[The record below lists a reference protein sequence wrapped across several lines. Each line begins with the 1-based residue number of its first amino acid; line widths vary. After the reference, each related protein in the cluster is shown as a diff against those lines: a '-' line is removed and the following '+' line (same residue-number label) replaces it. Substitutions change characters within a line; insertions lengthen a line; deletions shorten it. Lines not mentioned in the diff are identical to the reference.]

1 MIKPFNFAITLINFT
16 QVLNEIIPRF
26 MKRAISLLFLVLCSA
41 LQAQNDLPKDYFQ
54 NPLDI
59 PIVLAGTFGELRSN
73 HFHSG
78 LDIKTQQREGL
89 EVKASA
95 EGYISR
101 INIQHYGYGKAL
113 YIQHPNGYTT
123 VYGHLQKLAPKF
135 QEFLRKHQYQKE
147 SYEIELFPEPGE
159 LKVEKG
165 DLIAYSGNTGGSGGP
180 HLHFEIRDGS
190 QRPMNAQMFGLDVA
204 DTRKPL
210 VEGVYAYPLGD
221 DAHVNNSQERQKLR
235 LIPLEDGS
243 YTTSEV
249 EACGEIGFGISTV
262 DQQDMAYNHNGV
274 FRIEANLNGDRVFEI
289 DFQKFSFSETR
300 HLNQLIDY
308 QYYTTKKSRVQKL
321 FRGPSNPLSLYG
333 QLDSEGKLNI
343 KDSLDYQY
351 TIKVTDFK
359 GNERLVRIPIKGQI
373 SDQIKKRNVM
383 ATEFLASAEGGFSA
397 RGNNMDIYIPEGSLY
412 EDTYLDI
419 KFADDMVQ
427 VHKDEIPLHK
437 NFTIGFDVSQYS
449 AEEKEQLFI
458 ARLSDYGKPLYS
470 STSKKGNRFTTGTR
484 TFGKYILAKD
494 SIAPKVSPVNF
505 YDGQWIS
512 GNETLKLKISD
523 DLSGINAY
531 RATVNGKFIL
541 MEYEYKNNTLTHY
554 FSDEVINETE
564 NDLKVIVTD
573 NVGNTTTYTAKF
585 FRK

>member
-1 MIKPFNFAITLINFT
+1 
-16 QVLNEIIPRF
+16 
-26 MKRAISLLFLVLCSA
+26 MKRATSLLFLILFST
-41 LQAQNDLPKDYFQ
+41 LKAQNSLPQDYFQ
-54 NPLDI
+54 NPLDV

-95 EGYISR
+95 AGYISR

-123 VYGHLQKLAPKF
+123 VYGHLQKLAPKLK
-135 QEFLRKHQYQKE
+135 EYLRKQQYAKE

-159 LKVEKG
+159 LAVEQG
-165 DLIAYSGNTGGSGGP
+165 ELIAYSGNTGGSGGP

-190 QRPMNAQMFGLDVA
+190 QRPMNAQMFGLDVP
-204 DTRKPL
+204 DSKKPMI
-210 VEGVYAYPLGD
+210 EGLFAYPLGE

-235 LIPLEDGS
+235 LIPLNDGT
-243 YTTSEV
+243 YTVNQV

-262 DQQDMAYNHNGV
+262 DQQDGAYNHNGV
-274 FRIEANLNGDRVFEI
+274 FKIEANLNGDQVFAANF
-289 DFQKFSFSETR
+289 DKFSFAETR

-308 QYYTTKKSRVQKL
+308 EYYANHKSRVQKL
-321 FRGPSNPLSLYG
+321 FRTPNNPLSIYG
-333 QLDSEGKLNI
+333 ELSNEGMLNV

-351 TIKVTDFK
+351 TIKVIDFK
-359 GNERLVRIPIKGQI
+359 GNEKLVRIPIKGQI
-373 SDQIKKRNVM
+373 SDNIKKRDKKE
-383 ATEFLASAEGGFSA
+383 TEYLASASNGLSA
-397 RGNNMDIYIPEGSLY
+397 KGDKIDVYIPGGSLY
-412 EDTYLDI
+412 EDAYLDI
-419 KFADDMVQ
+419 NFSGDTVE
-427 VHKDEIPLHK
+427 VHKDEIPVHK
-437 NFTIGFDVSQYS
+437 NFTIGFDVSEYP
-449 AEEKEQLFI
+449 AEEREQLFI
-458 ARLSDYGKPLYS
+458 ARLSNYGRPNYS
-470 STSKKGNRFTTGTR
+470 TTYKKGNRFTTGTR
-484 TFGKYILAKD
+484 TFGKYTLAKD
-494 SIAPKVSPVNF
+494 TTVPSIRPANF

-512 GNETLKLKISD
+512 GNETLKVKISD
-523 DLSGINAY
+523 DLSGIEAY

-554 FSDEVINETE
+554 FSDDVLTETE

-573 NVGNTTTYTAKF
+573 NVGNTNTYTAKF

>member
-1 MIKPFNFAITLINFT
+1 
-16 QVLNEIIPRF
+16 
-26 MKRAISLLFLVLCSA
+26 MKRATSLLFLILFST
-41 LQAQNDLPKDYFQ
+41 LQAQNDLPQDYFA
-54 NPLDI
+54 NPLDV

-95 EGYISR
+95 AGYISR

-123 VYGHLQKLAPKF
+123 VYGHLQKLAPKLK
-135 QEFLRKHQYQKE
+135 EYLRKQQYSKE

-159 LKVEKG
+159 LSVEQG
-165 DLIAYSGNTGGSGGP
+165 ELIAFSGNTGGSGGP

-190 QRPMNAQMFGLDVA
+190 QRPMNAQMFGLEVP
-204 DTRKPL
+204 DTKKPMI
-210 VEGVYAYPLGD
+210 EGLFAYPLGD

-235 LIPLEDGS
+235 LIPLNDGT
-243 YTTSEV
+243 YTVNQV

-262 DQQDMAYNHNGV
+262 DQQDGAYNHNGV
-274 FRIEANLNGDRVFEI
+274 FRIEASLNGDQVFEV
-289 DFQKFSFSETR
+289 DFDKFSFAETR

-308 QYYTTKKSRVQKL
+308 EYYANNKSRIQKL
-321 FRGPSNPLSLYG
+321 FRTPSNPLSIYG
-333 QLDSEGKLNI
+333 NLNEEGKLNV

-351 TIKVTDFK
+351 TIKVTDYK
-359 GNERLVRIPIKGQI
+359 GNEKLVRVPIKGQI
-373 SDQIKKRNVM
+373 SDNIKKRDKKE
-383 ATEFLASAEGGFSA
+383 TDFLASANNGLSA
-397 RGNNMDIYIPEGSLY
+397 KQGKIDVYIPGGSLY
-412 EDTYLDI
+412 EDAYLDI
-419 KFADDMVQ
+419 DFTDDAVV
-427 VHKDEIPLHK
+427 VHKDEIPVHK
-437 NFTIGFDVSQYS
+437 NFTIGFDVSEYP
-449 AEEKEQLFI
+449 AEEREQLFI
-458 ARLSDYGKPLYS
+458 ARLSDYGRPNYS
-470 STSKKGNRFTTGTR
+470 TTYKKGNRFTTGTR
-484 TFGKYILAKD
+484 TFGKYTLAKD
-494 SIAPKVSPVNF
+494 STAPRVSPVNF

-512 GNETLKLKISD
+512 SNETLKVKISD
-523 DLSGINAY
+523 DLSGIEAY

-554 FSDEVINETE
+554 FSDNVLSETE
-564 NDLKVIVTD
+564 NNLKVIVTD

>member
-1 MIKPFNFAITLINFT
+1 
-16 QVLNEIIPRF
+16 
-26 MKRAISLLFLVLCSA
+26 MKKSISLLFLLLFST
-41 LQAQNDLPKDYFQ
+41 LQAQYNLPQDYFE

-123 VYGHLQKLAPKF
+123 VYGHLQKLAPKLKDY
-135 QEFLRKHQYQKE
+135 LRKQQYAKE
-147 SYEIELFPEPGE
+147 SYEIELYPEPGE
-159 LKVEKG
+159 LKIEKG
-165 DLIAYSGNTGGSGGP
+165 ELIAYSGNTGGSGGP
-180 HLHFEIRDGS
+180 HLHFEIRDGN

-204 DTRKPL
+204 DSRKPL
-210 VEGVYAYPLGD
+210 VEGLFAYPLGD
-221 DAHVNNSQERQKLR
+221 DAHVNNSQDRQKLR
-235 LIPLEDGS
+235 LIPLNDGT

-262 DQQDMAYNHNGV
+262 DQQDGAYNHNGV
-274 FRIEANLNGDRVFEI
+274 YRIEASLNGDMVFEI

-308 QYYTTKKSRVQKL
+308 EYYAKKKDRVQKL
-321 FRGPSNPLSLYG
+321 FRSPANPLSIYG
-333 QLDSEGKLNI
+333 KLDSEGKLNI

-359 GNERLVRIPIKGQI
+359 GNEKLVRIPIKGQV
-373 SDQIKKRNVM
+373 SDNIKKREVNE
-383 ATEFLASAEGGFSA
+383 TDFLASSSKGLSA
-397 RGNNMDIYIPEGSLY
+397 RGSSMDIYIPEGSLY

-419 KFADDMVQ
+419 NFTEDMVE

-437 NFTIGFDVSQYS
+437 NFTIGFDVSNYS
-449 AEEKEQLFI
+449 AEDREQLFI
-458 ARLSDYGKPLYS
+458 ARLSDYGKPIYS
-470 STSKKGNRFTTGTR
+470 TTYKQGDRFTTGTR

-512 GNETLKLKISD
+512 GNETLKIKISD
-523 DLSGINAY
+523 DLSGIEAF

-554 FSDEVINETE
+554 FSDDVITETE